1 MNLSIWH
8 CAVLYCC
15 IDASIEKL
23 AEKAGLSP
31 DLLNQAR
38 IVEKWDAKK
47 AQLAKLS
54 PKQKVSLD
62 ILELLFGEFQADEDK
77 KLFVQKMLDKI
88 KNIKK
93 PTKLDKTAIKLQ
105 KVSQLTEFGMSSE
118 QATAFIEEVEKTL
131 ASGKVAKYDN
141 FSDVIPDELSIQDK
155 LNIVNNSYK
164 YLVSGYNSQLANC
177 QKILLVILTVMR

>member
-8 CAVLYCC
+8 CSVLYCC

-54 PKQKVSLD
+54 PK
-62 ILELLFGEFQADEDK
+62 
-77 KLFVQKMLDKI
+77 
-88 KNIKK
+88 
-93 PTKLDKTAIKLQ
+93 
-105 KVSQLTEFGMSSE
+105 
-118 QATAFIEEVEKTL
+118 
-131 ASGKVAKYDN
+131 
-141 FSDVIPDELSIQDK
+141 
-155 LNIVNNSYK
+155 
-164 YLVSGYNSQLANC
+164 
-177 QKILLVILTVMR
+177 